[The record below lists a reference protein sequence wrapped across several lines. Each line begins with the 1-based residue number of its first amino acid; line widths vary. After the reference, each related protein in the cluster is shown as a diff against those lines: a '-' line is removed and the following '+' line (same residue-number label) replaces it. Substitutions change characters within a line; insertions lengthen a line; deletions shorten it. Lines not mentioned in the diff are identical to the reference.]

1 MANKPRN
8 EKSMVP
14 INLHVEAQM
23 DKEAA
28 RIAKVRK
35 VSKSQVI
42 REWIEIGKTKTTEP
56 YNYGH

>member
-1 MANKPRN
+1 
-8 EKSMVP
+8 MVP
-14 INLHVEAQM
+14 INLHVDGQT

-28 RIAKVRK
+28 SIAKIRK

-42 REWIEIGKTKTTEP
+42 REWIEIGKTKTIEP